1 MAAPVNTVLPVIS
14 GTVAVGQTLSVNNGT
29 WTGSVASYSYQ
40 WQRVNSNT
48 VNISGATSNTY
59 GISSDDTDY
68 EIQCVVTAT
77 SNQSESTSVTT
88 LKTITVLGDWFIVED
103 GTAKTNANS
112 LCGILDAND
121 YHAKRGNEAWAQIA
135 SGVRQSLLVQATD
148 YLQQVYRMR
157 WKGVR
162 VSADQSLDFPRNFME
177 REDYEASTINGY
189 QMLGGFYY
197 YPSNNVPPEVVY
209 ACAELAF
216 KANSGELAPD
226 LTRATI
232 REKVDVIEVE
242 YDKSQPQYTKYR
254 SIDNFLAPYL
264 ATGSSGSFRKVL
276 RV

>member
-14 GTVAVGQTLSVNNGT
+14 GTVAVGETLSVDNGT

-48 VNISGATSNTY
+48 VNITGATLNTY
-59 GISSDDTDY
+59 VISSDDTDH

-77 SNQSESTSVTT
+77 SNQAESTSVTT

-103 GTAKTNANS
+103 GTAKTDAIS
-112 LCGILDAND
+112 LCSMEDAND

-162 VSADQSLDFPRNFME
+162 VSAEQALDFPRNFME

-189 QMLGGFYY
+189 QMLGGNYY
-197 YPSNNVPPEVVY
+197 YPSDNVPLEVIN
-209 ACAELAF
+209 ACAELAY

-226 LTRATI
+226 LARATI

-254 SIDNFLAPYL
+254 AIDNLLAPYL

-276 RV
+276 RA

>member
-14 GTVAVGQTLSVNNGT
+14 GTVAVGETVSVNNGT

-48 VNISGATSNTY
+48 VNITGATLNAYVITA
-59 GISSDDTDY
+59 DDTDH

-77 SNQSESTSVTT
+77 SNQGDHASVTT

-103 GTAKTNANS
+103 GTAKTDAIS
-112 LCGILDAND
+112 LCSMEDAND

-162 VSADQSLDFPRNFME
+162 VSAEQALDFPRNFME

-189 QMLGGFYY
+189 QMLGGNYY
-197 YPSNNVPPEVVY
+197 YPSDNVPLEVIN
-209 ACAELAF
+209 ACAELAY

-226 LTRATI
+226 LARATI

-254 SIDNFLAPYL
+254 AIDNALAPYL
-264 ATGSSGSFRKVL
+264 ATGSSGTFRKVL
-276 RV
+276 RA